1 MPAKLASPI
10 LAPATPA
17 AWRTWLAANH
27 ARSSGVF
34 LRIPKVGVAKASAD
48 ALTYATALG
57 DLQGIEFVWIHRPRA
72 IELALSRAL
81 YGGSPTMSV
90 MLEAGAS

>member
-48 ALTYATALG
+48 ALTYATALEAALAWG
-57 DLQGIEFVWIHRPRA
+57 WIDGQKCGLDAGAWLQRVTPRA
-72 IELALSRAL
+72 PRSAWS
-81 YGGSPTMSV
+81 
-90 MLEAGAS
+90 